1 MRTNDRHQLIMLLGH
16 PVAHSLSPG
25 MHNAHFRHLGI
36 NADYFAMECEKD
48 RLYALLET
56 LRNPLFAGANVTKPY
71 KNLVV
76 SMLDEVDEGAARIG
90 AVNTIV
96 SRNGKLIGYNTDGPG
111 FVDDLRREIE
121 PKKILILGVG
131 GAGSA
136 VGLFLSM
143 AGSAVDYYDIKTE
156 RAIACADQSAQY
168 APSRALDTLDPS
180 SYPLIVNATGLGM
193 YGALEETPL
202 AKDRM
207 NPETFYIDLTYAP
220 SKTRFLKDAES
231 IGARIKNGLGMVIE
245 QGALAFE
252 HWTGL
257 TADRAFMRAFMEEKY
272 AMKEKRSRGKER

>member
-1 MRTNDRHQLIMLLGH
+1 MQTNDRHQLIMLLGN

-36 NADYFAMECEKD
+36 NADYFAMECDRD
-48 RLYALLET
+48 RLDALLET
-56 LRNPLFAGANVTKPY
+56 LRSPIFAGANVTKPY
-71 KNLVV
+71 KNLIV

-96 SRNGKLIGYNTDGPG
+96 SQNGKLIGYNTDGPG

-121 PKKILILGVG
+121 PEKVLILGAG

-136 VGLFLSM
+136 VGLYLSM
-143 AGSAVDYYDIKTE
+143 AGTEVDYYDIKVH
-156 RAIACADQSAQY
+156 RAVEGAARSAEY
-168 APSRALDTLDPS
+168 APSHALDSPDPTG
-180 SYPLIVNATGLGM
+180 YPVIVNATGLGM
-193 YGALEETPL
+193 HGALDETPL
-202 AKDRM
+202 DKDRM

-257 TADRAFMRAFMEEKY
+257 AADRAFMRAYMEDKY
-272 AMKEKRSRGKER
+272 AMKNMR

>member
-1 MRTNDRHQLIMLLGH
+1 MQTNDRHQLIMLLGN

-36 NADYFAMECEKD
+36 NADYFAMECERD
-48 RLYALLET
+48 RLKALLET
-56 LRNPLFAGANVTKPY
+56 LRSPLFAGANVTKPY
-71 KNLVV
+71 KNLIV

-96 SRNGKLIGYNTDGPG
+96 SQNGKLIGYNTDGPG

-121 PKKILILGVG
+121 PEKVLILGAG

-136 VGLFLSM
+136 VGLYLSV
-143 AGSAVDYYDIKTE
+143 AGTEVDYYDIKVH
-156 RAIACADQSAQY
+156 RAVEGAARSAAY
-168 APSRALDTLDPS
+168 APSRALDPPDPTA
-180 SYPLIVNATGLGM
+180 YPVIVNATGLGM
-193 YGALEETPL
+193 HGALDETPL
-202 AKDRM
+202 DKDRM

-231 IGARIKNGLGMVIE
+231 IGARFKNGLGMVIE

-257 TADRAFMRAFMEEKY
+257 TADRAFMRAYMEEKY
-272 AMKEKRSRGKER
+272 AMKEE

>member
-1 MRTNDRHQLIMLLGH
+1 MLTNDRHQLIMLLGN

-36 NADYFAMECEKD
+36 NADYFAMECERD
-48 RLYALLET
+48 RLEALLET
-56 LRNPLFAGANVTKPY
+56 LRSPIFAGANVTKPY
-71 KNLVV
+71 KNLIM
-76 SMLDEVDEGAARIG
+76 SMLDEVDDNAARIG

-96 SRNGKLIGYNTDGPG
+96 SRKGKLIGFNTDGPG

-121 PKKILILGVG
+121 PEKVLILGAG

-136 VGLFLSM
+136 VGLCLSM
-143 AGSAVDYYDIKTE
+143 AGTEVDYFDMNGE
-156 RAIACADQSAQY
+156 RAVECADRSAQY
-168 APSRALDTLDPS
+168 ASSRALDTLDPS
-180 SYPLIVNATGLGM
+180 SYPVIVNATGLGM
-193 YGALEETPL
+193 HGALDETPL
-202 AKDRM
+202 EKERM

-231 IGARIKNGLGMVIE
+231 IGAHIKNGLGMVIE

-257 TADRAFMRAFMEEKY
+257 SADRTFIRAYMEAKY
-272 AMKEKRSRGKER
+272 AMGEE

>member
-1 MRTNDRHQLIMLLGH
+1 MQTNDRHQLIMLLGN

-36 NADYFAMECEKD
+36 NADYFAMECERD
-48 RLYALLET
+48 RLDVLLET
-56 LRNPLFAGANVTKPY
+56 LRSPIFAGANVTKPY

-90 AVNTIV
+90 AVNTIA
-96 SRNGKLIGYNTDGPG
+96 SQNGKLIGYNTDGPG

-121 PKKILILGVG
+121 PEKVLILGAG

-136 VGLFLSM
+136 VGLYLSM
-143 AGSAVDYYDIKTE
+143 AGTEVDYYDIKVR
-156 RAIACADQSAQY
+156 RAVEGAARSAEY
-168 APSRALDTLDPS
+168 APSHALDSPDPTGYS
-180 SYPLIVNATGLGM
+180 VIVNATGLGM
-193 YGALEETPL
+193 HGALDETPL
-202 AKDRM
+202 NKDRM

-231 IGARIKNGLGMVIE
+231 IEACIKNGLGMVIE

-257 TADRAFMRAFMEEKY
+257 PADRAFMRAYMEEKY
-272 AMKEKRSRGKER
+272 AMKEE

>member
-1 MRTNDRHQLIMLLGH
+1 MQTNDRHQLIMLLGN

-36 NADYFAMECEKD
+36 NADYFAMECERD
-48 RLYALLET
+48 RLDALLET

-71 KNLVV
+71 KNLIV

-96 SRNGKLIGYNTDGPG
+96 SQNGKLIGYNTDGPG

-121 PKKILILGVG
+121 PEKVLILGAG

-136 VGLFLSM
+136 VGLYLSM
-143 AGSAVDYYDIKTE
+143 AGTEVDYYDIKAH
-156 RAIACADQSAQY
+156 RAVEGAARSAAY
-168 APSRALDTLDPS
+168 APSRALDSPDPTA
-180 SYPLIVNATGLGM
+180 YPVIVNATGLGM
-193 YGALEETPL
+193 HGALDETPL
-202 AKDRM
+202 DKDRM

-231 IGARIKNGLGMVIE
+231 IGARFKNGLGMVIE

-257 TADRAFMRAFMEEKY
+257 PADRAFMRAYMEEKY
-272 AMKEKRSRGKER
+272 AMKEE

>member
-1 MRTNDRHQLIMLLGH
+1 MQTSDQHQLIMLLGN

-25 MHNAHFRHLGI
+25 MHNAHFRHLGL
-36 NADYFAMECEKD
+36 NADYFAMECERD
-48 RLYALLET
+48 RLEALLES

-76 SMLDEVDEGAARIG
+76 LMLDEVDEGAARIG

-96 SRNGKLIGYNTDGPG
+96 SREGRLIGYNTDGPG

-121 PKKILILGVG
+121 PEKVLILGAG

-136 VGLFLSM
+136 VGLYLSM
-143 AGSAVDYYDIKTE
+143 AGTEVDYYDIKPE
-156 RAIACADQSAQY
+156 RAVEGSERSARY
-168 APSRALDTLDPS
+168 APSRALDALDPT
-180 SYPLIVNATGLGM
+180 SYPVIINATGLGM
-193 YGALEETPL
+193 HGALDETPL
-202 AKDRM
+202 GRERM
-207 NPETFYIDLTYAP
+207 NPATFYIDLTYAP

-257 TADRAFMRAFMEEKY
+257 TADRAFMRAYMEEKY
-272 AMKEKRSRGKER
+272 ALAKRRIE

>member
-1 MRTNDRHQLIMLLGH
+1 MQTNDRHQLIMLLGN

-25 MHNAHFRHLGI
+25 MHNAHFRYLGI
-36 NADYFAMECEKD
+36 NADYFAMECERD
-48 RLYALLET
+48 RLDALLDT
-56 LRNPLFAGANVTKPY
+56 LRSPIFAGANVTKPY
-71 KNLVV
+71 KNLIV

-96 SRNGKLIGYNTDGPG
+96 SQNGKLIGYNTDGPG

-121 PKKILILGVG
+121 PARVLILGAG

-136 VGLFLSM
+136 VGLYLSM
-143 AGSAVDYYDIKTE
+143 AGTEVDYYDIKAE
-156 RAIACADQSAQY
+156 RAMVCSDRSAAY
-168 APSRALDTLDPS
+168 APSHALDSPDPTGYS
-180 SYPLIVNATGLGM
+180 VIVNATGLGM
-193 YGALEETPL
+193 HGALDETPL
-202 AKDRM
+202 NKDRM

-231 IGARIKNGLGMVIE
+231 IGACIKNGLGMVIE

-257 TADRAFMRAFMEEKY
+257 AADRALMRNYMEEKY
-272 AMKEKRSRGKER
+272 AMKEE

>member
-1 MRTNDRHQLIMLLGH
+1 MQTNDRHQLIMLLGN

-36 NADYFAMECEKD
+36 NADYFAMECERD
-48 RLYALLET
+48 RLKALLET
-56 LRNPLFAGANVTKPY
+56 LRSPLFAGANVTKPY
-71 KNLVV
+71 KNLIV

-96 SRNGKLIGYNTDGPG
+96 SQNGKLIGYNTDGPG

-121 PKKILILGVG
+121 PEKVLILGAG

-136 VGLFLSM
+136 VGLYLSV
-143 AGSAVDYYDIKTE
+143 AGTEVDYYDIKVH
-156 RAIACADQSAQY
+156 RAVEGAARSAAY
-168 APSRALDTLDPS
+168 APSRALDSPDPTA
-180 SYPLIVNATGLGM
+180 YPVIVNATGLGM
-193 YGALEETPL
+193 HGALDETPL
-202 AKDRM
+202 DKDRM

-231 IGARIKNGLGMVIE
+231 IGARFKNGLGMVIE

-257 TADRAFMRAFMEEKY
+257 TADRAFMRAYMEEKY
-272 AMKEKRSRGKER
+272 AMKEE

>member
-1 MRTNDRHQLIMLLGH
+1 MLTNNRHQLIMLLGN

-36 NADYFAMECEKD
+36 NADYFAMECERD
-48 RLYALLET
+48 RLDALLDT
-56 LRNPLFAGANVTKPY
+56 LRSPIFAGANVTKPY

-76 SMLDEVDEGAARIG
+76 SMLDEVDEGAARIC

-111 FVDDLRREIE
+111 FIDDLRREIE
-121 PKKILILGVG
+121 PEKVLILGAG

-143 AGSAVDYYDIKTE
+143 AGAEVDYYDIKAE
-156 RAIACADQSAQY
+156 RAVECAERSAEY
-168 APSRALDTLDPS
+168 APSRALDSLDPA
-180 SYPLIVNATGLGM
+180 SYPVIVNATGLGM
-193 YGALEETPL
+193 HGALDATPL
-202 AKDRM
+202 DKDRM
-207 NPETFYIDLTYAP
+207 NSETFYIDLTYAP

-257 TADRAFMRAFMEEKY
+257 TADRAFMRAYMEDKY
-272 AMKEKRSRGKER
+272 AMKSMR